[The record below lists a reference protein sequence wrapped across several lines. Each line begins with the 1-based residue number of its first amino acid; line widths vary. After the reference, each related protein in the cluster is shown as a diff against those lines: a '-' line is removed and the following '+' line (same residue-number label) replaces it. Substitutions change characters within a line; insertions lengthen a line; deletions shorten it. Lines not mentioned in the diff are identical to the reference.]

1 MYSAVFG
8 LPRPASVG
16 PQNFFMT
23 AGLYTANIS
32 LHMRV
37 KIQM

>member
-8 LPRPASVG
+8 LPRPASVR

-23 AGLYTANIS
+23 AALYTANIS